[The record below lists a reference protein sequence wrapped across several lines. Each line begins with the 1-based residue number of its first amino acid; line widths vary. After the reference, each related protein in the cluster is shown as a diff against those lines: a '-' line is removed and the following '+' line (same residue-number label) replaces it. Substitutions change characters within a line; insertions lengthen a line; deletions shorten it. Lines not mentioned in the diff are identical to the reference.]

1 MNKKRINFILIILI
15 YFFIYLIFKKN
26 SALSNITFLSLK
38 IFITKVFP
46 FLFIMMTLNNFL
58 IKCNLPYYF
67 NKIFIILTFY
77 ILILINNYTNYY
89 YLQSNSEIFKSI
101 FYGPINITENLLA
114 TFFWSFNQ
122 FYLIYLLGDFLYY
135 QLKKINIY
143 TIFRFNNKN
152 KWYIS
157 IHLTLLFSCILY
169 YILIVTICIIYMFFF
184 HKKVHISESLE
195 ILKVSFLMFLSSYF
209 IITLYLNLI
218 LILKKHNI
226 SYIIIICILYSS
238 ILLGNL
244 LSIDQFLPLN
254 RCILAKHYSLNLKYS
269 VSYTYLTVLIIVN
282 YLISKKNILLN
293 DFINYLT

>member
-1 MNKKRINFILIILI
+1 MEMNLHFIKNNIKS
-15 YFFIYLIFKKN
+15 IF
-26 SALSNITFLSLK
+26 S
-38 IFITKVFP
+38 
-46 FLFIMMTLNNFL
+46 
-58 IKCNLPYYF
+58 Y

-184 HKKVHISESLE
+184 HKKVHISESLD
-195 ILKVSFLMFLSSYF
+195 
-209 IITLYLNLI
+209 LNLI

>member
-1 MNKKRINFILIILI
+1 MEMNLHFIKNNIKS
-15 YFFIYLIFKKN
+15 IF
-26 SALSNITFLSLK
+26 S
-38 IFITKVFP
+38 
-46 FLFIMMTLNNFL
+46 
-58 IKCNLPYYF
+58 Y

-89 YLQSNSEIFKSI
+89 YLQS
-101 FYGPINITENLLA
+101 
-114 TFFWSFNQ
+114 
-122 FYLIYLLGDFLYY
+122 
-135 QLKKINIY
+135 
-143 TIFRFNNKN
+143 NNKN

-195 ILKVSFLMFLSSYF
+195 ILKMSFLMFLSSYF

>member
-1 MNKKRINFILIILI
+1 
-15 YFFIYLIFKKN
+15 
-26 SALSNITFLSLK
+26 
-38 IFITKVFP
+38 
-46 FLFIMMTLNNFL
+46 
-58 IKCNLPYYF
+58 
-67 NKIFIILTFY
+67 
-77 ILILINNYTNYY
+77 
-89 YLQSNSEIFKSI
+89 
-101 FYGPINITENLLA
+101 
-114 TFFWSFNQ
+114 
-122 FYLIYLLGDFLYY
+122 
-135 QLKKINIY
+135 
-143 TIFRFNNKN
+143 
-152 KWYIS
+152 
-157 IHLTLLFSCILY
+157 
-169 YILIVTICIIYMFFF
+169 MFFF

-195 ILKVSFLMFLSSYF
+195 ILKMSFLMFLSSYF